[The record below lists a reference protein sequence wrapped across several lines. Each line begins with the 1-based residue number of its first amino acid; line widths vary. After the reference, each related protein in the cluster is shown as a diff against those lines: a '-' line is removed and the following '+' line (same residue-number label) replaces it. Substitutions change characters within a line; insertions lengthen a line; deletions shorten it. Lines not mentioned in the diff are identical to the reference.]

1 MPGPIVFRLND
12 SGIPF
17 MPIRHVV
24 GLFIDPKAE
33 WGRIQEKNYGLSA
46 CILGHTM
53 VLSLIPAVSGFIGTT
68 QIGWQIGVGDPVRLT
83 TTSAGTI
90 AILYYL
96 AMVAAVIG
104 VGVVIRWMGQTYG
117 ASQPLSKCMVLASLT
132 ASPLFLIGIMQ
143 LYPVLWLN
151 FVIGLVALGYTVYIF
166 YSGVPIMMQISQER
180 GFLFG
185 SAVLAFGLVTLVG
198 MLAVTILLWGA
209 GLAPAFTR

>member
-1 MPGPIVFRLND
+1 
-12 SGIPF
+12 

-33 WGRIQEKNYGLSA
+33 WRRVEEKNYSIAA
-46 CILGHTM
+46 CLLGHALI
-53 VLSLIPAVSGFIGTT
+53 LSLIPSVSGFIGTT
-68 QIGWQIGVGDPVRLT
+68 QIGWQIGVGDPVKLT
-83 TTSAGTI
+83 TASAGPI
-90 AILYYL
+90 AVLYYL
-96 AMVAAVIG
+96 AMVAAVVG
-104 VGVVIRWMGQTYG
+104 VGVVIRWMGETYG

-132 ASPLFLIGIMQ
+132 ASPLFLMGIMQ

-151 FVIGLVALGYTVYIF
+151 FVVGLVALGYTVYIF

-198 MLAVTILLWGA
+198 MLAVTVLLWGA

>member
-1 MPGPIVFRLND
+1 
-12 SGIPF
+12 

-33 WGRIQEKNYGLSA
+33 WERIQEKNYSISS
-46 CILGHTM
+46 CILGHTV
-53 VLSLIPAVSGFIGTT
+53 VLSLVPAVAGFIGTT
-68 QIGWQIGVGDPVRLT
+68 QIGWQIGAGAPVRLT
-83 TTSAGTI
+83 TSSAGTI
-90 AILYYL
+90 AVLYYF
-96 AMVAAVIG
+96 AMIAAVIG

-180 GFLFG
+180 GFLFS
-185 SAVLAFGLVTLVG
+185 SAVLAFGLVTLVA

-209 GLAPAFTR
+209 GLAPAFTQ

>member
-1 MPGPIVFRLND
+1 
-12 SGIPF
+12 

-24 GLFIDPKAE
+24 GLFIDPEAE
-33 WGRIQEKNYGLSA
+33 WQRIDKKNYGIVA
-46 CILGHTM
+46 CLFGHT
-53 VLSLIPAVSGFIGTT
+53 VILSLIPAVSGFIGTT
-68 QIGWQIGVGDPVRLT
+68 RIGWQIGAGDPVKLT
-83 TTSAGTI
+83 ATSAGTI
-90 AILYYL
+90 AMLYYL

-132 ASPLFLIGIMQ
+132 ASPLFLIGVMQ

-151 FVIGLVALGYTVYIF
+151 FVVGLVALGYTVYIF

-180 GFLFG
+180 AFLFG

-198 MLAVTILLWGA
+198 MLAVTVLLWGA

>member
-1 MPGPIVFRLND
+1 
-12 SGIPF
+12 

-33 WGRIQEKNYGLSA
+33 WRRIHEKNYSLAA
-46 CILGHTM
+46 CIFGHT
-53 VLSLIPAVSGFIGTT
+53 VILSLIPAVSGFIGTT
-68 QIGWQIGVGDPVRLT
+68 QIGWQIGAGDPVRLT

-90 AILYYL
+90 AVLYYL
-96 AMVAAVIG
+96 AMVSAVIG

-117 ASQPLSKCMVLASLT
+117 ASQPLSKCMVLATLT

-185 SAVLAFGLVTLVG
+185 SAVLAFGLVTLVA
-198 MLAVTILLWGA
+198 MLAVTILIWGA
-209 GLAPAFTR
+209 GFAPAFTR

>member
-1 MPGPIVFRLND
+1 
-12 SGIPF
+12 
-17 MPIRHVV
+17 MPIRHVF
-24 GLFIDPKAE
+24 GLFLDPKTE
-33 WGRIQEKNYGLSA
+33 WRRIDEKNYGIAA
-46 CILGHTM
+46 CLFGHTLI
-53 VLSLIPAVSGFIGTT
+53 LSLIPAASGFIGTT
-68 QIGWQIGVGDPVRLT
+68 QIGWQIGAGDPVKLT
-83 TTSAGTI
+83 TASAAPI

-143 LYPVLWLN
+143 LYPLLWLN
-151 FVIGLVALGYTVYIF
+151 FVVGLVALGYTVYMF

-180 GFLFG
+180 GFLFS

-198 MLAVTILLWGA
+198 MLAVTVLLWGA
-209 GLAPAFTR
+209 GLAPSFTR